1 MRFLAVIPWL
11 VYSLLISGLRSRL
24 KSRHRLGSMR
34 IAFHWCGGL
43 KSGVLVSLI
52 LGCATASF
60 AQDLGEI
67 ARQERERKKEQPDRA
82 AYVYTNDDLQR
93 AHILVPEDK
102 ARALAAR
109 EAATKPEAQVAQT
122 PAASVAAAPV
132 VAASSP
138 ASIPTQ
144 AVSVATQVVAT
155 SPAVPPARPAP
166 VSSSVAV
173 SAPPEI
179 ASAKDVTA
187 EPKAS
192 PLQAIL
198 ELVHEQEASTRET
211 SAQKHSGALA
221 RRSAQ
226 PAAADIPFDVRP
238 SPAAEKK
245 TARRETATPA
255 PSPAA
260 FSTPRRHSEVREPE
274 PFDLGMPDVVTVQPG
289 DSLWK
294 LARHYLGSGR
304 RWRELAALNTQI
316 LNANVL
322 HVGEWICLPA
332 GNLQNAGRIT
342 PRARAP
348 ASVVQKI
355 AQKIVPKNC
364 PDHDN
369 SERFVVTAEPLGG
382 PLRRGSSPSRCT
394 STP

>member
-1 MRFLAVIPWL
+1 
-11 VYSLLISGLRSRL
+11 
-24 KSRHRLGSMR
+24 MR

-52 LGCATASF
+52 LGCAAASF

-109 EAATKPEAQVAQT
+109 EAASKPATQVAQT
-122 PAASVAAAPV
+122 PVAPVAAAPV

-155 SPAVPPARPAP
+155 SLATSPAVPPARPAP
-166 VSSSVAV
+166 VSSSVAF

-316 LNANVL
+316 FNANVL